1 MTVRQRRRSVL
12 ITGAAGDIG
21 TGFVNRHGD
30 DYELTLL
37 DLPGAVARANCDG
50 HVVTADIRDLAA
62 LTEVFV
68 GIDTV
73 VHLAA
78 HRQPSTAWADVLD
91 TNIVGTYNVVAAAIA
106 SGCRRV
112 VYASSVHTVSGYPRG
127 RQVREDDP
135 VNPGNLYGASK
146 CFGEALGRYAA
157 EQEGLSFIVLRIG
170 AYQQPAALSG
180 VPDNWTLDEYCA
192 PDDLSDLLK
201 LCVDDEEIRFEIFN
215 AVSDNR
221 FNRLDV
227 SKARE
232 RLGYKPAYDAF
243 AMVPALR
250 KAMSRARLSTPTS
263 LSGMR
268 DDIGRDAP
276 REGEES
282 A

>member
-1 MTVRQRRRSVL
+1 MTVNERRRTVL

-21 TGFVNRHGD
+21 TGFVGRYGSE
-30 DYELTLL
+30 YELTLL
-37 DLPGAVARANCDG
+37 DLPEAGAQEPGDARVVA
-50 HVVTADIRDLAA
+50 ADIRDLAA
-62 LTEVFV
+62 LKKAFA

-78 HRQPSTAWADVLD
+78 HRQPSTAWGDVLE

-106 SGCRRV
+106 AGCRRV
-112 VYASSVHTVSGYPRG
+112 VYASSVHTVSGYPQG

-170 AYQQPAALSG
+170 AYQPPEAVSSA
-180 VPDNWTLDEYCA
+180 PDNWTLDEYCA
-192 PDDLSDLLK
+192 PDDLSDLIK
-201 LCVDDEEIRFEIFN
+201 LCVDDEEIDFEIFN
-215 AVSDNR
+215 AASRNR
-221 FNRLDV
+221 ISRLDV

-232 RLGYKPAYDAF
+232 RLGYRPAYDAF

-250 KAMSRARLSTPTS
+250 EAMDGVRLSTPKPP
-263 LSGMR
+263 SGMR
-268 DDIGRDAP
+268 HDISSDAP
-276 REGEES
+276 QEREET